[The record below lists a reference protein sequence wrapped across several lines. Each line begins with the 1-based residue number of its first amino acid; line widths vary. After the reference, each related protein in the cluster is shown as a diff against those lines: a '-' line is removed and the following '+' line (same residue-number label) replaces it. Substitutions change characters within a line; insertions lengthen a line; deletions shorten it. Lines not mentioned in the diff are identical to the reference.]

1 MYSGASKSDETDP
14 SFGSDI
20 NWGKYNEAGEF
31 YDEHTLYELEDG
43 AIKYRSE
50 SPFAAAGI
58 DETEFRYMLFGGL
71 MPAVKRNGVFV
82 NLISMCEMSESE
94 LRSGNFNYPYLDN
107 ARIFAKS
114 YYL

>member
-1 MYSGASKSDETDP
+1 
-14 SFGSDI
+14 
-20 NWGKYNEAGEF
+20 
-31 YDEHTLYELEDG
+31 
-43 AIKYRSE
+43 
-50 SPFAAAGI
+50 
-58 DETEFRYMLFGGL
+58 

-94 LRSGNFNYPYLDN
+94 LRSGNFNYPYLND